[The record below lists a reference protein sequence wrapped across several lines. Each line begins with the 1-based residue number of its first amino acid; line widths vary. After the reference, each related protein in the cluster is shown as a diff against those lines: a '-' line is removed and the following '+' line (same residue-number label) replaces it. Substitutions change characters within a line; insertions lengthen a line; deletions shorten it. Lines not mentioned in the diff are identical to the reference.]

1 MGTRKRLFYFILL
14 NIFVSALTTWI
25 VATILLGNYNPPA
38 DTAGTGL
45 AQSDDLGDAD
55 AEAGQPAAGDD
66 SGSSEGSVSVA
77 VGQLEIDTVIGAG
90 DLQSERVLVRH
101 VGDQE
106 VLLVGWQLRDED
118 GNVYNFP
125 ALTMFSGGA
134 VTVHTKV
141 GDSNVVDLYWGLS
154 EPVWTE
160 GETVSLVDPN
170 GDVQAVFEVP

>member
-14 NIFVSALTTWI
+14 NIIVSALTTWVVASI
-25 VATILLGNYNPPA
+25 VLKNYTVPSGPA
-38 DTAGTGL
+38 DTGL
-45 AQSDDLGDAD
+45 AQADGLGDSD
-55 AEAGQPAAGDD
+55 GETDQPDPGDGSNS
-66 SGSSEGSVSVA
+66 SGGSVSVA
-77 VGQLEIDTVIGAG
+77 IGQLEIDTVIGAG

-101 VGDQE
+101 IGDQE
-106 VLLVGWQLRDED
+106 VLLVGWQLQDED
-118 GNVYNFP
+118 GNIFNFP

-134 VTVHTKV
+134 VTVHTKI

-154 EPVWTE
+154 APVWTE

>member
-1 MGTRKRLFYFILL
+1 MGTKKRLLYFILL

-25 VATILLGNYNPPA
+25 VASLLLKNYTVPPDPSSADQTMSDGNA
-38 DTAGTGL
+38 AAG
-45 AQSDDLGDAD
+45 AQEGESN
-55 AEAGQPAAGDD
+55 AGDD
-66 SGSSEGSVSVA
+66 AEDGSSVSVT

-118 GNVYNFP
+118 GNVFNFP

-134 VTVHTKV
+134 VTVYTKA

-160 GETVSLVDPN
+160 GENVTLVDPN